1 MAGIPDGSF
10 VNAIREDP
18 VRRGLLYAAT
28 ETGVYVSFDDG
39 VAWQSLRLNMPMVS
53 VRDIA
58 VHAGD
63 LAIATH
69 GRAFWILD
77 DIEPLRE
84 FAAGV
89 DPSHARLLT
98 PRVAFRTR
106 DGNDEA
112 EASPPETPLGEN
124 PPNGAF
130 LDYIVPPGAHG
141 PLRLELQDTR
151 GTIRSY
157 ASDDVLKATDPKDVP
172 YPAYWIAQPQ
182 PLSLAPGLHRFVW
195 DYHIGDS
202 DGPLAVPGTYRVR
215 LSLDGHTYSQQLTL
229 RRDPRLAATDADL
242 LAQTVLARSIDA
254 LRTRVRE
261 ALAAAVRLRAA
272 NPAAA
277 ARIDALAGVVPA
289 PAPDDSTGSAQSNDT
304 TSLRYDARLL
314 ADLETS
320 VESADERPTVN
331 ESEAWSALRDRT
343 TRALNSWQLLASGLH

>member
-1 MAGIPDGSF
+1 
-10 VNAIREDP
+10 
-18 VRRGLLYAAT
+18 
-28 ETGVYVSFDDG
+28 
-39 VAWQSLRLNMPMVS
+39 

-84 FAAGV
+84 FAAGSDV
-89 DPSHARLLT
+89 NSARLLA

-106 DGNDEA
+106 EGNDEA

-130 LDYIVPPGAHG
+130 LDYVVPPGAHG
-141 PLRLELQDTR
+141 PVRLELQDAS
-151 GTIRSY
+151 GTIRRY

-202 DGPLAVPGTYRVR
+202 DGPLAAPGTYTVR
-215 LSLDGHTYSQQLTL
+215 LFLDGRTYSQQLTL

-242 LAQTVLARSIDA
+242 LAQTVLARAIDS
-254 LRTRVRE
+254 LRARVRE

-277 ARIDALAGVVPA
+277 ARIDALAGAVPA
-289 PAPDDSTGSAQSNDT
+289 PAPDDSTGSAESNDT

-314 ADLETS
+314 GALEAS

-331 ESEAWSALRDRT
+331 EAEAWGALRDRT
-343 TRALNSWQLLASGLH
+343 VRALGAWQSFAAGLH